1 MRPAG
6 EGNLTPRSREGVG
19 AGNVPGV
26 RIVVCVK
33 HVPDIQSERALGP
46 DGRLVRDGGDGTI
59 NELDENA
66 VEAAVVLAEQTRDA
80 GGDAEVVVVTVG
92 PDDAEDAVRR
102 GLQLGAD
109 AAVHVLDDDVA
120 GSDVFGTATVLAAA
134 VRHVGAVDLVVT
146 GMAGLDGLTSLLPAA
161 LAELLDLPQLT
172 LAASVTLDGTDV
184 TVRRDLDHA
193 TEVLT
198 APLPALV
205 SVTDRA
211 NEPRYPNFQGIMAAR
226 KKPVETLGLAD
237 LGVDPAGVG
246 AAGARTEVVEA
257 APRPPRTDR
266 VLVTDDGEAG
276 TRLAAWLVERELV
289 RATPTTGEPE

>member
-1 MRPAG
+1 M
-6 EGNLTPRSREGVG
+6 
-19 AGNVPGV
+19 
-26 RIVVCVK
+26 CVK
-33 HVPDIQSERALGP
+33 HVPDIQSERALDA

-109 AAVHVLDDDVA
+109 AAVHVLDDTVA
-120 GSDVFGTATVLAAA
+120 GSDVFGTAAVLAAV
-134 VRHVGAVDLVVT
+134 VRRLGAGAPVDLVVT

-161 LAELLDLPQLT
+161 LADLLDLPQLT
-172 LAASVTLDGTDV
+172 LAAQLTLADGAV

-193 TEVLT
+193 TEVLR

-211 NEPRYPNFQGIMAAR
+211 NEPRYPNFAGIMAAR
-226 KKPVETLGLAD
+226 KKPVETLTLAD
-237 LGVDPAGVG
+237 LADHGLDPATVG
-246 AAGARTEVVEA
+246 AAGARTAVLEA

-266 VLVTDDGEAG
+266 VLVTDDGGAAAALAAYLVENGLVRRAAG
-276 TRLAAWLVERELV
+276 TEDAR
-289 RATPTTGEPE
+289 

>member
-1 MRPAG
+1 M
-6 EGNLTPRSREGVG
+6 
-19 AGNVPGV
+19 

-66 VEAAVVLAEQTRDA
+66 VEAAVVLAEQARDA
-80 GGDAEVVVVTVG
+80 GDEAEVVVVTVG

-109 AAVHVLDDDVA
+109 AAVHVLDDAVA
-120 GSDVFGTATVLAAA
+120 GSDVFGTVAVLAAVLRRLGEQA
-134 VRHVGAVDLVVT
+134 PVDLVVT

-161 LAELLDLPQLT
+161 LAATLDLPQLT
-172 LAASVTLDGTDV
+172 LAAEVTLADGAV

-193 TEVLT
+193 VEELT

-226 KKPVETLGLAD
+226 KKPVETLTLAD
-237 LGVDPAGVG
+237 LGVDPATVG
-246 AAGARTEVVEA
+246 AAGARTEVLEA

-266 VLVTDDGEAG
+266 VLVTDDGQAG
-276 TRLAAWLVERELV
+276 ARLAAWLLERDLV
-289 RATPTTGEPE
+289 RTTPATGEVL

>member
-1 MRPAG
+1 
-6 EGNLTPRSREGVG
+6 
-19 AGNVPGV
+19 V

-33 HVPDIQSERALGP
+33 HVPDIQSERSLGP

-66 VEAAVVLAEQTRDA
+66 VEAAVVLAEQVRDA
-80 GGDAEVVVVTVG
+80 GDDAAVVVVTVG
-92 PDDAEDAVRR
+92 PEDAEDAVRR

-109 AAVHVLDDDVA
+109 AAVHVLDDAVA
-120 GSDVFGTATVLAAA
+120 GSDVFGTATVLAAVLRRLGEQA
-134 VRHVGAVDLVVT
+134 PVDLVVT

-161 LAELLDLPQLT
+161 LAATLDLPQLT
-172 LAASVTLDGTDV
+172 LAAEVTLADGAV

-193 TEVLT
+193 VEELT

-226 KKPVETLGLAD
+226 KKPVETLTLAD
-237 LGVDPAGVG
+237 LGVDPATVG
-246 AAGARTEVVEA
+246 TAGARTEVLEA

-266 VLVTDDGEAG
+266 VLVTDDGQAG
-276 TRLAAWLVERELV
+276 ARLAAWLLERDLV
-289 RATPTTGEPE
+289 RTTPATGEVL

>member
-1 MRPAG
+1 MGR
-6 EGNLTPRSREGVG
+6 
-19 AGNVPGV
+19 AGNVSGV

-33 HVPDIQSERALGP
+33 HVPDIQSERELGP
-46 DGRLVRDGGDGTI
+46 DGRMVRSGEDGTI

-66 VEAAVVLAEQTRDA
+66 VEAAVVLAEQVRDA
-80 GGDAEVVVVTVG
+80 GDEVEVVVVTAG

-109 AAVHVLDDDVA
+109 AAVHVQDEAIA
-120 GSDVFGTATVLAAA
+120 GSDVFGTATVLAAVLRRLA
-134 VRHVGAVDLVVT
+134 PVDLVVT
-146 GMAGLDGLTSLLPAA
+146 GMAGLDGLTSLLPAT
-161 LAELLDLPQLT
+161 LSDLLDLPQLT
-172 LAASVTLDGTDV
+172 LAASVTLADGEV

-198 APLPALV
+198 AALPALV

-226 KKPVETLGLAD
+226 KKPVETLTLAD
-237 LGVDPAGVG
+237 LDVDPATVG

-257 APRPPRTDR
+257 VPRPPRTDR
-266 VLVTDDGEAG
+266 VLVADDGDAG
-276 TRLAAWLVERELV
+276 RALAAWLVERDLV
-289 RATPTTGEPE
+289 RPASATKEAR

>member
-1 MRPAG
+1 
-6 EGNLTPRSREGVG
+6 
-19 AGNVPGV
+19 V

-66 VEAAVVLAEQTRDA
+66 VEAAVVLAEQARDA
-80 GGDAEVVVVTVG
+80 RDEAEVVVVTVG

-109 AAVHVLDDDVA
+109 AAVHVLDDAVA
-120 GSDVFGTATVLAAA
+120 GSDVFGTAAVLAAVLRRLGEQA
-134 VRHVGAVDLVVT
+134 PVDLVVT

-161 LAELLDLPQLT
+161 LAATLDLPQLT
-172 LAASVTLDGTDV
+172 LAAEVTLADGAV

-193 TEVLT
+193 VEELT

-226 KKPVETLGLAD
+226 KKPVETLTLAD
-237 LGVDPAGVG
+237 LGVDPATVG
-246 AAGARTEVVEA
+246 AAGARTEVLEA

-266 VLVTDDGEAG
+266 VLVTDDGHAG
-276 TRLAAWLVERELV
+276 ARLAAWLLERDLV
-289 RATPTTGEPE
+289 RTTPATGEVL